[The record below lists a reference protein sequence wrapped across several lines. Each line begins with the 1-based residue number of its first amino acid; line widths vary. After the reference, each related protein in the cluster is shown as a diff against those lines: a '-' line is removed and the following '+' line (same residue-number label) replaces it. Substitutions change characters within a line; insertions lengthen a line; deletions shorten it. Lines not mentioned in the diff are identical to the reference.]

1 MGDSRIEA
9 AIRRYRPVIGHGP
22 RLRKAGYRT
31 AGYAEA
37 HILNRTLELGRPI
50 CVCIA
55 WTQMGPG
62 VLRFDRRSMQR
73 ARYDYRSST
82 KEKDRVDWA
91 CSQEC

>member
-31 AGYAEA
+31 AGHAAAA

-55 WTQMGPG
+55 
-62 VLRFDRRSMQR
+62 
-73 ARYDYRSST
+73 
-82 KEKDRVDWA
+82 
-91 CSQEC
+91 